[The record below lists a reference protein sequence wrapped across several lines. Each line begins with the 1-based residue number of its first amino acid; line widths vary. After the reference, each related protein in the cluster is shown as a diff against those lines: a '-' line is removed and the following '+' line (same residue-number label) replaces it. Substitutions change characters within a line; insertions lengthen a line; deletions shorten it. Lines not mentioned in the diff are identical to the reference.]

1 MHGELVAIYHRA
13 VHGFL
18 CIYASI
24 CKKNITSDGY
34 FYTVIII

>member
-1 MHGELVAIYHRA
+1 MHGELVAIYHRV

-18 CIYASI
+18 CIYVSYA
-24 CKKNITSDGY
+24 KNVTSDGY

>member
-1 MHGELVAIYHRA
+1 MHGELVTIYHRA

-24 CKKNITSDGY
+24 CKKCNIRRLFLLGCNN
-34 FYTVIII
+34 I

>member
-13 VHGFL
+13 VHGFFMHL
-18 CIYASI
+18 RFYMQ
-24 CKKNITSDGY
+24 KKVTSDGY